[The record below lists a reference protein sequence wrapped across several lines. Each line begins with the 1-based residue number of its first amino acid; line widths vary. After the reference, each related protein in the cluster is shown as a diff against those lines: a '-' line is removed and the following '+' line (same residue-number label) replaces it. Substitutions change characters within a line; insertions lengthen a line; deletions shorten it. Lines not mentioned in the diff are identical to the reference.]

1 MTKETC
7 ERTKIEKKAI
17 HFLDTPIVECDFMDS
32 QINSMDK
39 ELSWDGYIYTY
50 NSKKFSHRTLDDKI
64 PIQVKGHWDK
74 DKKEI
79 NKKKIQFPITLEVLE
94 NYYSD
99 RGVLYFKIVLTD
111 TKKAIFYSILYPS
124 KIKGYLDEAARKKNK
139 RQINVTLTK
148 IEPKSEEILR
158 ICRQFTLE
166 SRKQG
171 SGKGQIVPQSVC
183 INDMTKY
190 KTIKATAVDTYTP
203 FELAQRLSVGDVC
216 FYVQKDNS
224 DIWFP
229 VTDLQNIEC
238 FVKEL
243 RKQDVSIDGEI
254 FYKAYEYIYGTS
266 DTYSTQLS
274 PNLIINWTKGTFEFH
289 KSSSLDILY
298 NDAVFLKKMEN
309 SASIEIGGK
318 TIKYEGFKLH
328 GRVSD
333 DINLIIDF
341 HDICEMAGMSVN
353 TSWKNF
359 SEDDFKAVLEVVRIL
374 HGKYEIENGNL
385 YKHELKIGSKVYP
398 FIISRDEDG
407 KIQFTNRIYESKYQ
421 GYVKNG
427 EKYYKVPMFCDLTSD
442 IFGHL
447 YKFDYADLRHQV
459 ENTDYVLE
467 TLEALNY
474 AVIALISAYDECK
487 EEELLN
493 IAMYILTKMYQVD
506 NSLIYARMNEWQIK
520 KRKGTLSDI
529 DKDEIEKILA
539 MNSDNYQILCGLCA
553 LLDKKEEAYEYLNKI
568 SESEKKEFLTFP
580 ICRLFL

>member
-1 MTKETC
+1 MVKETC

-17 HFLDTPIVECDFMDS
+17 HFLDTPIVECDLLDS

-50 NSKKFSHRTLDDKI
+50 NSKNFSNKTLDDKI

-79 NKKKIQFPITLEVLE
+79 NKKKIQFPITLEALE
-94 NYYSD
+94 NYYND

-139 RQINVTLTK
+139 HQINVTLIK

-171 SGKGQIVPQSVC
+171 SGRGQIVPQSVC

-190 KTIKATAVDTYTP
+190 KTIKATAVDTRTP
-203 FELAQRLSVGDVC
+203 LELAQRLSVGDVC

-229 VTDLQNIEC
+229 VTDMQNIEY

-243 RKQDVSIDGEI
+243 RTQDVLINGEI
-254 FYKAYEYIYGTS
+254 FYKTYEYIYGTS
-266 DTYSTQLS
+266 ETYSTQLS

-289 KSSSLDILY
+289 KNSSLDILY
-298 NDAVFLKKMEN
+298 NDALFLKKME
-309 SASIEIGGK
+309 SSTSIEIGGR

-328 GRVSD
+328 RSVLN

-341 HDICEMAGMSVN
+341 HNICEMAGMN
-353 TSWKNF
+353 IDTPWKNF
-359 SEDDFKAVLEVVRIL
+359 SEADFKAVFKVFAIL
-374 HGKYEIENGNL
+374 HEKYEIEKGSL
-385 YKHELKIGSKVYP
+385 YKYELYIGSKVYP
-398 FIISRDEDG
+398 FIVSRDESG
-407 KIQFTNRIYESKYQ
+407 QIQFTNRIYESKYQ
-421 GYVKNG
+421 GYVNNG
-427 EKYYKVPMFCDLTSD
+427 EKYYKVPMFCDLSSD

-447 YKFDYADLRHQV
+447 YKYDYADLYHQV
-459 ENTDYVLE
+459 ENTDFVIE
-467 TLEALNY
+467 TLEILNY
-474 AVIALISAYDECK
+474 AVISLIGAYDECG
-487 EEELLN
+487 EDELLN
-493 IAMYILTKMYQVD
+493 IAMLILTKMYAVND
-506 NSLIYARMNEWQIK
+506 SLIYARMNEWQIK
-520 KRKGTLSDI
+520 KRKGTLSDE
-529 DKDEIEKILA
+529 DKNEIEKLLTK
-539 MNSDNYQILCGLCA
+539 NSDNYQILCGLCA
-553 LLDKKEEAYEYLNKI
+553 LLDKKEKAHEYLNKI
-568 SESEKKEFLTFP
+568 PENEKKEFLTFP
-580 ICRLFL
+580 ICKFFL